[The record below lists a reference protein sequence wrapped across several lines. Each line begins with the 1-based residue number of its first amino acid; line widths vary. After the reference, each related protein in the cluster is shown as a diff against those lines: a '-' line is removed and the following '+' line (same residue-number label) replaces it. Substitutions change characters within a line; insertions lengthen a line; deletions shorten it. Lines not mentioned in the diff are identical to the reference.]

1 MLNWAIRSLS
11 TNWKPYSRVFLIPD
25 NSKWVL
31 AEEMRKLSQVARKM
45 GVKTI
50 DPKYLKVINNQ
61 VAFYA
66 SHFHLLLREKSL
78 PDHRLGISYYHGLP
92 STGFPLFDKA
102 YNRFHEIHPQ
112 LTRVHVSHSQM
123 RDFLLNEGVAP
134 EKVFQI
140 LIGVDTTIFKR
151 QTTENKKNARDTL
164 GIPHSAVVIG
174 SFQRD
179 GVGWNE
185 GDRPRLEKGPDIL
198 LKTLA
203 LIQPRIPELLVLLSG
218 YARGYVIRG
227 LEELGIPYRHFLVD
241 KYHDMSRLYH
251 ALDLYI
257 VSSRQEGGPN
267 AVFEAQASGVPLL
280 TTRVGQAMDIIQHE
294 QNGWI
299 VDVEDYQALAY
310 WTEEILNRQDKSAII
325 KSGIDTASLYTYEAQ
340 AAKWQ
345 EFFRGFVEES

>member
-1 MLNWAIRSLS
+1 MLNWVIRSLS
-11 TNWKPYSRVFLIPD
+11 TYWKPYSRVFLIPD
-25 NSKWVL
+25 NTKWVL
-31 AEEMRKLSQVARKM
+31 AEEMRKLSHVARRI
-45 GVKTI
+45 GVRTI
-50 DPKYLKVINNQ
+50 DPKYLKETNSQ

-78 PDHRLGISYYHGLP
+78 PDHRLGMSYYHGLP

-102 YNRFHEIHPQ
+102 YNRFQKIHPL

-123 RDFLLNEGVAP
+123 RDFLLNAGVAP
-134 EKVFQI
+134 EKVFHI
-140 LIGVDTTIFKR
+140 LIGVDTTLFQR
-151 QTTENKKNARDTL
+151 QTTENKKKARDAL

-179 GVGWNE
+179 GVGWKE
-185 GDRPRLEKGPDIL
+185 GDYPRLEKGPDIL

-203 LIQPRIPELLVLLSG
+203 LIQPRIPELMVLLSG

-227 LEELGIPYRHFLVD
+227 LKELGIPYRHILVD
-241 KYHDMSRLYH
+241 KYHKMSRLYH

-299 VDVEDYQALAY
+299 VDAEDYHALAY
-310 WTEEILNRQDKSAII
+310 WAEEILNRQDKTAII
-325 KSGIDTASLYTYEAQ
+325 QSGIETASLYTYDAQ
-340 AAKWQ
+340 EQKWQ
-345 EFFRGFVEES
+345 DFFRGFVEKA